1 MIFPG
6 ISVDRYAPTVGS
18 VKKSRTKSLTLSG
31 SVLSAS
37 ETSRTLA
44 GQGWLLSVR
53 VADPAW
59 IIKKGG
65 AEIGPSND
73 GSPLFERSITTR

>member
-6 ISVDRYAPTVGS
+6 ISVDRYAPIVDS
-18 VKKSRTKSLTLSG
+18 VKKSRTTSLTLSC

-59 IIKKGG
+59 SIKKGG
-65 AEIGPSND
+65 AEIGPFND